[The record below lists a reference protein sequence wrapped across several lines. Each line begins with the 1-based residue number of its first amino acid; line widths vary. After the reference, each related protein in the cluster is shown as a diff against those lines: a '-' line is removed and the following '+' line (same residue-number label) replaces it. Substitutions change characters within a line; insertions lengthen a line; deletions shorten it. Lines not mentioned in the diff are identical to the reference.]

1 MSADGIGVLG
11 LAVLAAGA
19 VPVLIAGVSVA
30 GVAYGATKLTQR
42 ALETQR
48 ERMRRQEEE
57 GRHRAAELDMEE
69 EDRKSTRLNSSHM

>member
-30 GVAYGATKLTQR
+30 GVVRRDKAYPAGVGNAKR
-42 ALETQR
+42 AHAQT
-48 ERMRRQEEE
+48 
-57 GRHRAAELDMEE
+57 GRGRTAP
-69 EDRKSTRLNSSHM
+69 RCGT

>member
-48 ERMRRQEEE
+48 ERMRRQ
-57 GRHRAAELDMEE
+57 
-69 EDRKSTRLNSSHM
+69 